1 MAKMFYSMDEVQ
13 QKLSRPREDIEQM
26 VNDGLL
32 RKFLDGNKEMFKV
45 SDVDT
50 LAEAGLSGTDISG
63 SGEILLSPD
72 DSTTGD
78 TPLTPADT
86 AEELGLAPDSA
97 DQISLDDTGAAK
109 EASDDTVVTTHGVNI
124 LDDTDEDLE
133 LVDPLA
139 QTQIADLESLDDHV
153 SLDSSSSGSGL
164 LDLSR
169 EADDTSLGAELLEEI
184 YPGSD
189 EGAVETQVPGGF
201 ELPSQT
207 ESMTGTVDNL
217 QPQTLASYKPIM
229 QINDPTSGVFGAMM
243 LVPFVLLV
251 LLAFVTG
258 AAISGVQ
265 PKIVDTISSKIWFIV
280 GGAAALAI
288 LIAVIGN
295 SMAGKTAT
303 PKAKAAP
310 KPKKEKKVKEKK
322 KKSKNKV
329 VKEE

>member
-13 QKLSRPREDIEQM
+13 QQLSRSRKDIEQM

-45 SDVDT
+45 SDVDA
-50 LAEAGLSGTDISG
+50 LAEAGLSGTDIGGG
-63 SGEILLSPD
+63 SEIRLSPE

-86 AEELGLAPDSA
+86 AQELGLAPDSA
-97 DQISLDDTGAAK
+97 DQIGLDDTGAAK
-109 EASDDTVVTTHGVNI
+109 EASDDTVITTHGVNV

-139 QTQIADLESLDDHV
+139 QTQIADLDILGDHV
-153 SLDSSSSGSGL
+153 SLDSGSSGSGL

-207 ESMTGTVDNL
+207 ESMTGTVDNI
-217 QPQTLASYKPIM
+217 QPQAMASYKPVI
-229 QINDPTSGVFGAMM
+229 QIDDPTSGVFGAMM
-243 LVPFVLLV
+243 LVPFILLV
-251 LLAFVTG
+251 LLAFVSG

-288 LIAVIGN
+288 SIAVIGN
-295 SMAGKTAT
+295 SIAGKTAA
-303 PKAKAAP
+303 PKAKASSRP
-310 KPKKEKKVKEKK
+310 KKEKK